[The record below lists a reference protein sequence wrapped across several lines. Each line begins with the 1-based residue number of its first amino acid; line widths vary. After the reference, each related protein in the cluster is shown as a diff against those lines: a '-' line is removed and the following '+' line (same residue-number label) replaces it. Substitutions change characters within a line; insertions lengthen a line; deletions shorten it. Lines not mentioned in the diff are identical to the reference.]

1 MLQTPDTKQNMQ
13 GIILTIDKDE
23 LENIIARAV
32 ETALLSAGFSHVD
45 NETRD
50 DEIVIM
56 RAPDVC
62 KYLNMKIS
70 TLYQLTHKRGIPCYK
85 KGKILYFK
93 KEEIDLWIADGKQQT
108 IREQNFAR
116 ELRIIASDKKRHKN
130 FCLIKTA
137 QR

>member
-1 MLQTPDTKQNMQ
+1 MQ

-32 ETALLSAGFSHVD
+32 ETALLSAGFSLAD
-45 NETRD
+45 NEPVD

-62 KYLNMKIS
+62 KYLNMKMS
-70 TLYQLTHKRGIPCYK
+70 TLYQLTHKREIPCYK

-93 KEEIDLWIADGKQQT
+93 KDEIDQWIADGKQPT

-116 ELRIIASDKKRHKN
+116 ELRIIASDKKRHKT
-130 FCLIKTA
+130 FV
-137 QR
+137 